1 MQGALS
7 GIRVI
12 DLTNYVFGPVTTQ
25 LLGDMGAEVIK
36 VEPPAGD
43 PMRQVGKSNSPHMG
57 SSFLNLNRNKKSVVL
72 DLKQSA
78 AQNSLHQLLETADVL
93 VHNLRSESLKKLGLD
108 YPTIQSQYPQLIY
121 ASALGFGAQ
130 GCYFDR
136 PAYDD
141 IIQGLS
147 AMVDLNQKNAD
158 QALYMPM
165 LFTDKLCGL
174 VLYGA
179 ITTALFHREETGLGQ
194 QVSVPMLETAVSF
207 NLLDHMA
214 DGIFQRQSAQN
225 KPGYQRVLSHYHRPL
240 RTSDGV
246 LCLVANSDRQWQR
259 LFSLLGVPELTH
271 DERFIGIGNRIK
283 NIEALYEIVEEKLQ
297 THTTEHWLTKFE
309 QAEIPASPAN
319 TLEGLTQDPH
329 LVQAEFFK
337 ETDHPSEGKLLSPD
351 LFMQFSQTPGTIAGP
366 APRLG
371 EHTEEVLGD
380 LNGSTDVQ

>member
-1 MQGALS
+1 MRGALT

-36 VEPPAGD
+36 IEPPAGD

-57 SSFLNLNRNKKSVVL
+57 SGFLNLNRNKKSVVL

-78 AQNSLHQLLETADVL
+78 AQEHLHQLLATADVL
-93 VHNLRSESLKKLGLD
+93 VHNLRSGSLKKLGLD
-108 YPTIQSQYPQLIY
+108 YSALQAQYPQLVY
-121 ASALGFGAQ
+121 ASALGFGSQ

-141 IIQGLS
+141 IIQSLI
-147 AMVDLNQKNAD
+147 AIVDLNQKNAD

-165 LFTDKLCGL
+165 LFTDKLCGW

-179 ITTALFHREETGLGQ
+179 ITTALFHREKTGLGQ
-194 QVSVPMLETAVSF
+194 EVSVPMLETAVSF

-214 DGIFQRQSAQN
+214 DGVFQRQSAQN
-225 KPGYQRVLSHYHRPL
+225 KPGYHRVLSQYHRPL
-240 RTSDGV
+240 RTADGV
-246 LCLVANSDRQWQR
+246 ICLVANSDRQWQR
-259 LFSLLGVPELTH
+259 LFTLLGVPELTH
-271 DERFIGIGNRIK
+271 DERFVGIGIRIK
-283 NIEALYEIVEEKLQ
+283 NIEALYEIVEENLQ
-297 THTTEHWLTKFE
+297 TRATEYWLTHFE

-319 TLEGLTQDPH
+319 TLEGLTEDPH

-337 ETDHPSEGKLLSPD
+337 ETEHPSEGKLLYPD
-351 LFMQFSQTPGTIAGP
+351 MFMQFSQTPGTITGP

-371 EHTEEVLGD
+371 EHTKEVLD
-380 LNGSTDVQ
+380 RLNGSAGAQ

>member
-1 MQGALS
+1 LSFYVDRQSNDKINQGH
-7 GIRVI
+7 R
-12 DLTNYVFGPVTTQ
+12 
-25 LLGDMGAEVIK
+25 
-36 VEPPAGD
+36 
-43 PMRQVGKSNSPHMG
+43 
-57 SSFLNLNRNKKSVVL
+57 
-72 DLKQSA
+72 
-78 AQNSLHQLLETADVL
+78 
-93 VHNLRSESLKKLGLD
+93 
-108 YPTIQSQYPQLIY
+108 
-121 ASALGFGAQ
+121 
-130 GCYFDR
+130 
-136 PAYDD
+136 
-141 IIQGLS
+141 

-225 KPGYQRVLSHYHRPL
+225 KLGYQRVLSHYHRPL

-283 NIEALYEIVEEKLQ
+283 NIEALYEIVEKKLQ

-351 LFMQFSQTPGTIAGP
+351 LCNQYPQNPETIAGP

-371 EHTEEVLGD
+371 EHSEEVLGD